1 MALVLTCTALSACTI
16 FEMSDTVVNTDV
28 GEKIIVKDSAVKV
41 GPWAPHGED
50 IRKTITDNIPVLL
63 FSKGVW
69 CEPPLNDGFSIPAR
83 ESGPNSD
90 ACREARDRID
100 DSRETLKLLKSVV
113 KYSGKAT
120 RVTYREIR
128 QDLNGKRVADDF
140 YKVISCLDLDLPEDV
155 RAKFSEIDSDIPK
168 PTSDLADDQVK
179 TKLCKKY
186 GAKS

>member
-1 MALVLTCTALSACTI
+1 M
-16 FEMSDTVVNTDV
+16 
-28 GEKIIVKDSAVKV
+28 GEKVIVKDSAVKV

-50 IRKTITDNIPVLL
+50 IRKTVTDNIPVLL

-69 CEPPLNDGFSIPAR
+69 CEPPLNDEFSIPAR

-128 QDLNGKRVADDF
+128 QDLNGRRVADDF

-168 PTSDLADDQVK
+168 PSSDLPNDQMG
-179 TKLCKKY
+179 TMLCRKH
-186 GAKS
+186 GAKP